1 LAAKWSFCPI
11 PALPVKA
18 GFVFF
23 SPHSYG
29 YAVQKNLHLKQ
40 KSLFPARTGQAGLPD
55 HFVQAGSL
63 QSKKFK
69 LLLYLGRKKE
79 DFPNFITDK
88 DQPSLKN
95 KFKTICWSTY
105 PITTRKSPIK

>member
-1 LAAKWSFCPI
+1 LATKCSFCPI

-23 SPHSYG
+23 PPHG
-29 YAVQKNLHLKQ
+29 YAVQKSLHPRQ

-55 HFVQAGSL
+55 HFVQAGLPDHFVQAGSL

-69 LLLYLGRKKE
+69 PLQFNKTNMK
-79 DFPNFITDK
+79 N
-88 DQPSLKN
+88 LKHIYCN
-95 KFKTICWSTY
+95 V
-105 PITTRKSPIK
+105 